1 MTDNIYLDHGAT
13 TPIRPEVFEEMSP
26 YLQNLFGNPSS
37 IHSFGREARKAVDE
51 ARERVANA
59 INAKPDEMIFT
70 SGGTEADNI
79 AIQGTAEKLA
89 DKGNHIITS
98 QIEHH
103 AVLDT
108 CEELEKKGYEVT
120 YLPVDE
126 YGLVSPENLQAA
138 LRDDTIL
145 VTIMHGNN
153 EVGTIQPIKELAE
166 IAHEKNIAFHTDAVQ
181 TVGNI
186 PVDVKELDIDML
198 ALSAHKFYGPK
209 GIGVLYVKK
218 GTKLSRIMHGGAQE
232 RKIRPGTENMPGIIG
247 LGKAIE
253 LAVEEVETKSF
264 QIQKLRDKLIAG
276 LLEIEDSRLN
286 GHPKHRLPN
295 NVNISFE
302 YIEGESLLLNLDMK
316 GIAASSGSACT
327 SGSLD
332 PSHVLMA
339 MGLSHQTA
347 HGSLR
352 LTLGRD
358 NTEEEIDYVI
368 ETIPEIVNRLRE
380 MSSIW
385 KGKEVNYSN

>member
-1 MTDNIYLDHGAT
+1 MTDKIYLDHGAT
-13 TPIRPEVFEEMSP
+13 TPMRREVFEEMTP
-26 YLQNLFGNPSS
+26 YLQNVFGNPSS
-37 IHSFGREARKAVDE
+37 IHGFGREARKAVDE
-51 ARERVANA
+51 ARDRVAKA
-59 INAKPDEMIFT
+59 INAESQEIIFT

-89 DKGNHIITS
+89 NKGNHIITS

-108 CEELEKKGYEVT
+108 CEAMEKKGYEVT

-126 YGLVSPENLQAA
+126 YGLVSTEDLRSAIREN
-138 LRDDTIL
+138 TIL
-145 VTIMHGNN
+145 ITIMHGNN
-153 EVGTIQPIKELAE
+153 EVGTIQPIQEFAE
-166 IAHEKNIAFHTDAVQ
+166 IAHKHNIVFHTDAVQ
-181 TVGNI
+181 TVGNVPI
-186 PVDVKELDIDML
+186 DVKELGMDML
-198 ALSAHKFYGPK
+198 SLSAHKIYGPK
-209 GIGVLYVKK
+209 GIGALYVKK
-218 GTKLSRIMHGGAQE
+218 GTKLQRIMHGGAQE
-232 RKIRPGTENMPGIIG
+232 RKIRPGTENMSGIVG

-253 LAVEEVETKSF
+253 LATEELDTKSA
-264 QIQKLRDKLIAG
+264 QIQQLRDKLIAG
-276 LLEIEDSRLN
+276 LTEIEDSRLN
-286 GHPKHRLPN
+286 GHPEQRLPN
-295 NVNISFE
+295 NVNVSFE

-368 ETIPEIVNRLRE
+368 KTIPEIVNRLRE

-385 KGKEVNYSN
+385 KGKEANYS